1 VLPLVIIVVVL
12 VAIVFYFAHRMRIA
26 RKKTKN
32 IIDTY
37 IKEKSKM
44 SQHVNRELEKLKK
57 LLENN
62 SIDEETYERLKQVLL
77 ASYKEKRGDSDDL
90 VSYVSEKKE

>member
-1 VLPLVIIVVVL
+1 
-12 VAIVFYFAHRMRIA
+12 
-26 RKKTKN
+26 
-32 IIDTY
+32 
-37 IKEKSKM
+37 M

>member
-1 VLPLVIIVVVL
+1 
-12 VAIVFYFAHRMRIA
+12 MRIA